1 MISIGR
7 PSSRVAPIIA
17 IVVLLASCAAPDG
30 GDPAAQPSP
39 TPDGSTA
46 TAPSQTPPA
55 DTTDTLFHGEAPTLD
70 GGTIDL
76 ATLAGRDVAAWFW
89 APW

>member
-1 MISIGR
+1 MISTGR
-7 PSSRVAPIIA
+7 PASRVAPIIA

-30 GDPAAQPSP
+30 DGPVAQPSP
-39 TPDGSTA
+39 TSGGPTA
-46 TAPSQTPPA
+46 TAPSPTPPSDGA
-55 DTTDTLFHGEAPTLD
+55 DALFHGEAPTLD